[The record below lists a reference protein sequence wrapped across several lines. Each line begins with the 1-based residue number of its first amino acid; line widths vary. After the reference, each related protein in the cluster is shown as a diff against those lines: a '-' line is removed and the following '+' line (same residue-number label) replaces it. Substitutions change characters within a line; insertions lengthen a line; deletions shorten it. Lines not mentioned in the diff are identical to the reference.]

1 MLPRRSTC
9 DLKTATNKLTKAD
22 IDLLNAM
29 YSCKTGSSLPLQDP
43 LLPNLVQML
52 LLMANG
58 EFGLAGPNVTQS
70 VVQAE
75 RGGTGCVTNLN
86 LQMEERN
93 VQEINGRRITA

>member
-9 DLKTATNKLTKAD
+9 DLKTATNKLTRAD

-29 YSCKTGSSLPLQDP
+29 YSCKTGSSLALQVF
-43 LLPNLVQML
+43 LLPNIIEML

-58 EFGLAGPNVTQS
+58 EFGLAGPNVTQN

-86 LQMEERN
+86 LQMEGRI
-93 VQEINGRRITA
+93 VQEINGRRITV

>member
-1 MLPRRSTC
+1 
-9 DLKTATNKLTKAD
+9 
-22 IDLLNAM
+22 
-29 YSCKTGSSLPLQDP
+29 
-43 LLPNLVQML
+43 ML

-75 RGGTGCVTNLN
+75 RGGTGCATNLN
-86 LQMEERN
+86 LQMEERI